1 MAFWY
6 NMWTCY
12 AGSNQTALTSRL
24 LVDLFLS
31 LLEGLALCTEESE
44 RLSRNLG
51 AEGGSGG
58 KVDRGAR

>member
-1 MAFWY
+1 MPGL
-6 NMWTCY
+6 TRP
-12 AGSNQTALTSRL
+12 TLTSRL

-51 AEGGSGG
+51 G
-58 KVDRGAR
+58 RRRIRR